1 MNQLEARY
9 LKENNFRSYEKG
21 KYTSDVKQGDTWC
34 KDLENIKGF
43 CDEKQL
49 EFIKVQFG
57 EKLLKRISSM
67 QIVVR
72 HINLSEYEVKLIW
85 RITADKDDRESSI
98 SGEGIYERVSQAIV
112 LADVD
117 EF

>member
-1 MNQLEARY
+1 MNQLETRY
-9 LKENNFRSYEKG
+9 LKENNFRSYEKD
-21 KYTSDVKQGDTWC
+21 KYTSYVMQDGTWS
-34 KDLENIKGF
+34 KDLQNIKGF
-43 CDEKQL
+43 CDEKQI

-57 EKLLKRISSM
+57 EKLLGRISSM

-72 HINLSEYEVKLIW
+72 HISLSEYEVKLIW
-85 RITADKDDRESSI
+85 RITAEKDDRESSI
-98 SGEGIYERVSQAIV
+98 SGEGIYELVSQAIV